1 MKPDLCLFSRI
12 VAHLEY
18 LTTYDEHGTKRSRE
32 VENYEDLANE
42 LNRVGIVPN
51 AGAWTKRA
59 LDSFVPRIKDR
70 YSPEQIQEAC
80 DCRFIG
86 ASSWECLSAT
96 TAGELMAPRRMLH
109 YQRDPEY
116 SAEPVRRYK
125 PIEGES
131 WKQHEEPEL
140 FREAAAIKRSAKAK
154 NYSDRVRIN
163 RFIA

>member
-1 MKPDLCLFSRI
+1 MKHDLYLYSRI
-12 VAHLEY
+12 VSHLEY
-18 LTTYDEHGTKRSRE
+18 LTTYDEFGSTRSRDVDTIE
-32 VENYEDLANE
+32 ALSKE
-42 LNRVGIVPN
+42 LNRVGIVPKS
-51 AGAWTKRA
+51 GAWTKRA

-109 YQRDPEY
+109 YQRDRDY

-131 WKQHEEPEL
+131 WKQHEEPDL
-140 FREAAAIKRSAKAK
+140 FREAAAIRRSAKAK

>member
-1 MKPDLCLFSRI
+1 MKHDLYLYSRI
-12 VAHLEY
+12 VSHLEY
-18 LTTYDEHGTKRSRE
+18 LTTHDEFGSTRSRD
-32 VENYEDLANE
+32 VDTIAALAKE
-42 LNRVGIVPN
+42 LNNVGIVPKR
-51 AGAWTKRA
+51 GYWTTKA
-59 LDSFVPRIKDR
+59 LECFIPRIKER
-70 YSPEQIQEAC
+70 YTPEQIQEAC

-109 YQRDPEY
+109 YQRDPDY

>member
-1 MKPDLCLFSRI
+1 MKHDLYLYSRI
-12 VAHLEY
+12 VSHLEY
-18 LTTYDEHGTKRSRE
+18 LTTYDEFGSTRSRDVDTIE
-32 VENYEDLANE
+32 ALSKE
-42 LNRVGIVPN
+42 LNRVGIVPKS
-51 AGAWTKRA
+51 GAWTKRA

-109 YQRDPEY
+109 YQRDPDY

-154 NYSDRVRIN
+154 KYSDRVRIN